1 MNKKVI
7 ITGATGQDGSYFI
20 DFLLEN
26 TDNTVI
32 AAVRRTSQAIL
43 DNLEHNLGNPRLKL
57 VTLDLTDPNAVRDLI
72 KDEKPDY
79 FINLGAQTFVADSW
93 KSPVAHMNT
102 NAMTVIYILEAIKE
116 YCPLCRFYSAGSSEQ
131 WGNVSYSP
139 QDEKHPLRPRSVYGV
154 SKCAAAL
161 LTKVYRE
168 SYGLYAVHGILFN
181 HESPRR
187 QKYFVTRKITYG
199 AAKIYSQIKNNQNVT
214 PIELGNLDAKRD
226 WSHAKDFVDGIWR
239 MLNQEKYDPTLKTF
253 SESVLI
259 NKYPSDLIDNLREY
273 VLSSDECHSI
283 REFVELTFEK
293 IYSYLFKY
301 EQGKFYWKGSGLDE
315 EYIFETN
322 GGKVF
327 TLVKI
332 NKDFFRPAE
341 VDLLWGD
348 SRRARHFL
356 GWSPDYTFKELINE
370 MVENDIKQIQK

>member
-20 DFLLEN
+20 DYLLEN
-26 TDNTVI
+26 TDNTII

-43 DNLEHNLGNPRLKL
+43 DNLKHNIHNPRLKM
-57 VTLDLTDPNAVRDLI
+57 VTLDLTDPNAVRNLI
-72 KDEKPDY
+72 KEEEPDY

-116 YCPLCRFYSAGSSEQ
+116 YSPLCRFYSAGSSEQ

-187 QKYFVTRKITYG
+187 QKYFVTRKVTHG
-199 AAKIYSQIKNNQNVT
+199 ASVIYNQIKDNKPVT

-239 MLNQEKYDPTLKTF
+239 MLNQEKYNPTLQRF
-253 SESVLI
+253 SGSI
-259 NKYPSDLIDNLREY
+259 DTSNNKYPSSLVDNIEEY

-283 REFVELTFEK
+283 RELVELTFK
-293 IYSYLFKY
+293 KVYSFLYKY
-301 EQGKFYWKGSGLDE
+301 SQGSFYWKGSGLSE
-315 EYIFETN
+315 EYVFETRD
-322 GGKVF
+322 GKLY

-341 VDLLWGD
+341 VDLLWGN
-348 SRRARHFL
+348 SQKARESL
-356 GWSPDYTFKELINE
+356 GWSPKYSFEELINE
-370 MVENDIKQIQK
+370 MVENDIM